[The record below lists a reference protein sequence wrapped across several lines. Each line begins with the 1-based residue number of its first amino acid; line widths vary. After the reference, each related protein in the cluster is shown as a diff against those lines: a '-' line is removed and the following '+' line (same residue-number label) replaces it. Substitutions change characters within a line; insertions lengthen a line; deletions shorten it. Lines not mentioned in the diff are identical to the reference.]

1 MRLPGGRQAQPGVAT
16 GQSHLAWRLGYAE
29 VFNGE
34 KSHRP
39 AALPRVVCSCCQ
51 GKSKNSPPG
60 RGVFK
65 FVRAPPLRWQWVLS
79 QAFVDG
85 LACGHQAFDSVD
97 GFVEHRLLI
106 FVHLN
111 VDDALNTAAA
121 DDGRHAHIHAL

>member
-1 MRLPGGRQAQPGVAT
+1 MLPTGKVIWLGGSGMQRSLMTKHFIDPQPCREWFEAAVRGKAKT
-16 GQSHLAWRLGYAE
+16 PRR
-29 VFNGE
+29 GE
-34 KSHRP
+34 EFS
-39 AALPRVVCSCCQ
+39 
-51 GKSKNSPPG
+51 
-60 RGVFK
+60 

>member
-1 MRLPGGRQAQPGVAT
+1 MLPPGKVIWLGGSGMQRSLMAKKSSARSLAEGGLQLLPG
-16 GQSHLAWRLGYAE
+16 
-29 VFNGE
+29 E
-34 KSHRP
+34 KQKLP
-39 AALPRVVCSCCQ
+39 AGARSFQ
-51 GKSKNSPPG
+51 
-60 RGVFK
+60 

>member
-34 KSHRP
+34 KVIGPQPCRGWF
-39 AALPRVVCSCCQ
+39 AAAARGKAKTPR
-51 GKSKNSPPG
+51 
-60 RGVFK
+60 RGEEFS
-65 FVRAPPLRWQWVLS
+65 FVRAPPLRWQCVLS

-121 DDGRHAHIHAL
+121 DDGRHAHVHAL